1 MGLSFL
7 APMLLGGA
15 ALVAVP
21 VVLHLLMRRKP
32 VPHEFPALRFLRER
46 AVSNRRRL
54 RLSHLLLLL
63 LRMAALVLLALA
75 LSRPVLR
82 GAAWL
87 ADGEAPVAAAFVFD
101 TAPRMLLREANRT
114 RLEQAVVMARVL
126 FGKLPAGS
134 SVAVLDTGG
143 GPAAF
148 APTVAAAEA
157 RIDRLAAATPTVGL
171 AAAIAAGRRLLESS
185 DKPRREL
192 YVFTDCSRSAWGRAP
207 AAAEERDDATSM
219 LVVDVGAAKPRNFGI
234 ESLDVPADRVA
245 AGTPVVLSA
254 ALARAGPDASRP
266 VAVELRMPDGR
277 YARRAV
283 KPVAWTAAASA
294 QADFELAGLQP
305 GTWQGRLLVD
315 GADDLEA
322 DDVRFFT
329 VDVGP
334 PTAVIVAAPAP
345 AARTGVFVAEA
356 LAPTALRRAGTARF
370 APKLVDVATIDAV
383 PWTEAR
389 GIVLV
394 DPPPLPPRTWE
405 ALREWVAT
413 GRGLVVWLGPR
424 AADAGFD
431 SDAARRVLGGRPVRV
446 WRSPD
451 DGNYLAP
458 GKLDHP
464 ILSAFR
470 RVGDAVPWQDFPVR
484 RHWEFEPLADPAGDT
499 GPGTTVVAP
508 YRNGLP
514 AVLEHR
520 VGQGTVVVL
529 TTPASQ
535 AAGDPDAWNTLA
547 TGFEPWPFVMLAN
560 ETLLHALDTAA
571 ERNIAAGAAAVLHLD
586 RRDLAT
592 AFVRTPGGD
601 DFPVAVDQER
611 GTVTVTATQQPGNYT
626 LRAGGGDE
634 GVTSGFSANLDADA
648 IDFTRLADGDLAA
661 ALGPDTPV
669 ARTEAELVRDVKL
682 ERVGSELFGWVI
694 LLAAAAMA
702 GDWIVANRFYAPRE
716 DAGAGSAAAA
726 FAGAAAGGPDR
737 GVGPPAPEPVPPP
750 VPAAA
755 PAQPPGPPPRRPGP
769 PPVPPPLPEVPA

>member
-114 RLEQAVVMARVL
+114 RLEQAVAMARVL

-157 RIDRLAAATPTVGL
+157 RIDRLAAATPTIGL
-171 AAAIAAGRRLLESS
+171 GSAIAAGRRLLESS

-192 YVFTDCSRSAWGRAP
+192 YVFTDCSRGAWGRAP

-219 LVVDVGAAKPRNFGI
+219 LVVDVGGAKPRNFGI

-283 KPVAWTAAASA
+283 KPVTWTAAAAA

-464 ILSAFR
+464 ILAAFR

-484 RHWEFEPLADPAGDT
+484 RHWEFEPLADPAGDA

-571 ERNIAAGAAAVLHLD
+571 ERNIAAGAPAVLHLD

-601 DFPVAVDQER
+601 EFPAAVDQKR
-611 GTVTVTATQQPGNYT
+611 GAITITATEQPGNYAV
-626 LRAGGGDE
+626 RVGGDVD
-634 GVTSGFSANLDADA
+634 GIATGFSANLPPAAADYRRLEPA
-648 IDFTRLADGDLAA
+648 DLVAVLGPGHRLARSE
-661 ALGPDTPV
+661 P
-669 ARTEAELVRDVKL
+669 ELVRDVNL
-682 ERVGSELFGWVI
+682 ERVGTELHGWVI
-694 LLAAAAMA
+694 LLAALAMA
-702 GDWIVANRFYAPRE
+702 ADWIVANRFYAPR
-716 DAGAGSAAAA
+716 DGAEAAPTAAAA
-726 FAGAAAGGPDR
+726 FA
-737 GVGPPAPEPVPPP
+737 
-750 VPAAA
+750 AA
-755 PAQPPGPPPRRPGP
+755 PAGGASGGVAP
-769 PPVPPPLPEVPA
+769 PPVPPRADPPPVPSAATDVRSPPPLPPQPETRA

>member
-1 MGLSFL
+1 
-7 APMLLGGA
+7 
-15 ALVAVP
+15 
-21 VVLHLLMRRKP
+21 
-32 VPHEFPALRFLRER
+32 
-46 AVSNRRRL
+46 
-54 RLSHLLLLL
+54 
-63 LRMAALVLLALA
+63 
-75 LSRPVLR
+75 
-82 GAAWL
+82 
-87 ADGEAPVAAAFVFD
+87 
-101 TAPRMLLREANRT
+101 
-114 RLEQAVVMARVL
+114 
-126 FGKLPAGS
+126 
-134 SVAVLDTGG
+134 
-143 GPAAF
+143 
-148 APTVAAAEA
+148 
-157 RIDRLAAATPTVGL
+157 
-171 AAAIAAGRRLLESS
+171 
-185 DKPRREL
+185 
-192 YVFTDCSRSAWGRAP
+192 
-207 AAAEERDDATSM
+207 
-219 LVVDVGAAKPRNFGI
+219 
-234 ESLDVPADRVA
+234 
-245 AGTPVVLSA
+245 
-254 ALARAGPDASRP
+254 
-266 VAVELRMPDGR
+266 
-277 YARRAV
+277 
-283 KPVAWTAAASA
+283 
-294 QADFELAGLQP
+294 
-305 GTWQGRLLVD
+305 
-315 GADDLEA
+315 
-322 DDVRFFT
+322 
-329 VDVGP
+329 
-334 PTAVIVAAPAP
+334 
-345 AARTGVFVAEA
+345 
-356 LAPTALRRAGTARF
+356 
-370 APKLVDVATIDAV
+370 
-383 PWTEAR
+383 
-389 GIVLV
+389 
-394 DPPPLPPRTWE
+394 
-405 ALREWVAT
+405 
-413 GRGLVVWLGPR
+413 
-424 AADAGFD
+424 
-431 SDAARRVLGGRPVRV
+431 
-446 WRSPD
+446 
-451 DGNYLAP
+451 
-458 GKLDHP
+458 
-464 ILSAFR
+464 
-470 RVGDAVPWQDFPVR
+470 
-484 RHWEFEPLADPAGDT
+484 
-499 GPGTTVVAP
+499 VVAP

>member
-1 MGLSFL
+1 
-7 APMLLGGA
+7 
-15 ALVAVP
+15 
-21 VVLHLLMRRKP
+21 
-32 VPHEFPALRFLRER
+32 
-46 AVSNRRRL
+46 
-54 RLSHLLLLL
+54 
-63 LRMAALVLLALA
+63 
-75 LSRPVLR
+75 
-82 GAAWL
+82 
-87 ADGEAPVAAAFVFD
+87 
-101 TAPRMLLREANRT
+101 
-114 RLEQAVVMARVL
+114 
-126 FGKLPAGS
+126 
-134 SVAVLDTGG
+134 
-143 GPAAF
+143 
-148 APTVAAAEA
+148 
-157 RIDRLAAATPTVGL
+157 
-171 AAAIAAGRRLLESS
+171 
-185 DKPRREL
+185 
-192 YVFTDCSRSAWGRAP
+192 
-207 AAAEERDDATSM
+207 
-219 LVVDVGAAKPRNFGI
+219 
-234 ESLDVPADRVA
+234 
-245 AGTPVVLSA
+245 
-254 ALARAGPDASRP
+254 

-571 ERNIAAGAAAVLHLD
+571 ERNIAAGAPAVLHLD